1 MTKSQIVEVV
11 AKQANL
17 TKKAAREAVDAFLNE
32 IIRKLQKGEKVVV
45 SGFGTFKVT
54 KVKDKKGRNPQTGSD
69 LVIKGHR
76 AVRFLVSKSL
86 KKSVK

>member
-1 MTKSQIVEVV
+1 MTKSELIEIIS
-11 AKQANL
+11 KQANL
-17 TKKAAREAVDAFLNE
+17 TKKSARETIDAFLTE
-32 IIRKLQKGEKVVV
+32 VIRKLEKGEKVVI

-54 KVKDKKGRNPQTGSD
+54 KVKDKKGRNPQTGKD

-76 AVRFLVSKSL
+76 AVRFIVSKSL

>member
-1 MTKSQIVEVV
+1 MTKSQIVDIV

-17 TKKAAREAVDAFLNE
+17 TKKAAREAIDAFLEE
-32 IIRKLQKGEKVVV
+32 IQRKLQKGEKVVV
-45 SGFGTFKVT
+45 SGFGTFKVI

-76 AVRFLVSKSL
+76 AVRFLVSKSM
-86 KKSVK
+86 KKMVK